1 MYDFVFPANMS
12 RIATKS
18 LTVSQGANTTIIVH
32 AKTLNVLVIKD
43 GLAGVLFNSLEYV
56 V

>member
-1 MYDFVFPANMS
+1 MS
-12 RIATKS
+12 RIGTKTILINQGSSAT
-18 LTVSQGANTTIIVH
+18 IVVF

-43 GLAGVLFNSLEYV
+43 GLAGVVFNSLEYV